1 MGRNFQNRGS
11 MVVLNRY
18 APQLASSSFSLIFV
32 SIEEGVSIEEA
43 LYVMFCSADM
53 PCYVMFCLF
62 VKVLWDVCVHA
73 CCVYVL
79 SV

>member
-1 MGRNFQNRGS
+1 

-53 PCYVMFCLF
+53 PCYVMLRICCCPSRKMQRFITDP
-62 VKVLWDVCVHA
+62 VLHERC
-73 CCVYVL
+73 
-79 SV
+79 SP